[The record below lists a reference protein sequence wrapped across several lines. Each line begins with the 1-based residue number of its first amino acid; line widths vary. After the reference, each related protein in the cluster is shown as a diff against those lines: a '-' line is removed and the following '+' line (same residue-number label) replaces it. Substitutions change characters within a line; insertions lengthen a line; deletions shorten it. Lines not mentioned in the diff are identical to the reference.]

1 MKAVLYRWV
10 GGRVHWSK
18 GSLHLKA
25 KETDEWHLPI
35 WGKSIYK
42 SCVNVTDEHTA
53 RVARVEVTGGH

>member
-1 MKAVLYRWV
+1 M
-10 GGRVHWSK
+10 
-18 GSLHLKA
+18 HLKA

-35 WGKSIYK
+35 WGESIYK